1 MKKLLIMVVM
11 MAATITASAQQDE
24 ETFSITPKVGMNLA
38 NFAGDISSNSIKI
51 GLVVGADGMYQFSP
65 LLGLSAGL
73 FYSMQGCSYTG
84 DLKDNFNFLNIPVL
98 ANFYVAHNFALKIGL
113 QPAFLLSAKQKA
125 NKNEYDVKSGMQSI
139 DLSVPIGLSYEFADF
154 VVDAR
159 YNLGLTKVNKSNGSI
174 RNSVIQFTLGYK
186 IHI

>member
-1 MKKLLIMVVM
+1 M

-24 ETFSITPKVGMNLA
+24 GTFSIAPKVGMNLA
-38 NFAGDISSNSIKI
+38 NFAGDINSNSIKI

-65 LLGLSAGL
+65 LLGLSAGV

-84 DLKDNFNFLNIPVL
+84 DLKDNFDFLNIPVL
-98 ANFYVAHNFALKIGL
+98 ANFYVAQNFALKIGL

-125 NKNEYDVKSGMQSI
+125 NKSEYDVKSGMQSI

-154 VVDAR
+154 VIDAR

-186 IHI
+186 IHLNLSIV